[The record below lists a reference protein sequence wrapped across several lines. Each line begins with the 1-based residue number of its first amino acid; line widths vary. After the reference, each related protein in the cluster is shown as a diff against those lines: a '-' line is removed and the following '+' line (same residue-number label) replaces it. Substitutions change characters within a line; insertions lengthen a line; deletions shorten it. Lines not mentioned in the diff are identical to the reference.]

1 MHFNALK
8 KLTLRSK
15 VDLIWTSAIL
25 PFCNRYY
32 LVKLQNKAEVR
43 FMPIFSHGKE
53 ALFLLKSKNKK

>member
-32 LVKLQNKAEVR
+32 LVKLQ
-43 FMPIFSHGKE
+43 
-53 ALFLLKSKNKK
+53 KKLRLDLCQFFRMERKHCSY